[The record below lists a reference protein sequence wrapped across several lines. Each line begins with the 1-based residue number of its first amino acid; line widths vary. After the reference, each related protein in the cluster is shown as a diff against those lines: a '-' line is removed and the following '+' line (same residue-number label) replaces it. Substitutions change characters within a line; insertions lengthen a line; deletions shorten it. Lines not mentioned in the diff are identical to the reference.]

1 MNNDREHKE
10 NNSSHKDLEDR
21 LRYVGKKVWS
31 RTDRAFAELLY
42 GNYPNLNHKEFAICR
57 TIVDTLWELEG
68 HAFYLEVQERASHNF
83 AALFEDVTEIEIVIK
98 RLAKNGIVKLETI
111 YTRYGSRDKWSL
123 HADKGLRLRDDIE
136 HEIYEIIWE
145 EFDAAMKE
153 ASTSLSKKEND
164 LDSTKLNKRGQHR
177 NQ

>member
-10 NNSSHKDLEDR
+10 NNSSHNDFEDR

-68 HAFYLEVQERASHNF
+68 HAHYLEVQQRASHNF
-83 AALFEDVTEIEIVIK
+83 AALFEDVNEIEVVIK
-98 RLAKNGIVKLETI
+98 RLAQNRIVRLETI
-111 YTRYGSRDKWSL
+111 CTWCGSRDKRSL
-123 HADKGLRLRDDIE
+123 RPDKVLRLRDDIE
-136 HEIYEIIWE
+136 CEMYEIIWE

-153 ASTSLSKKEND
+153 ASTSLSKKANNI
-164 LDSTKLNKRGQHR
+164 DSIR
-177 NQ
+177 

>member
-10 NNSSHKDLEDR
+10 NNSSHRDFEDR
-21 LRYVGKKVWS
+21 LRYIGKKVWS

-68 HAFYLEVQERASHNF
+68 HAFYLEVQQRVSHKF
-83 AALFEDVTEIEIVIK
+83 AALFEDVNEIEVVIK
-98 RLAKNGIVKLETI
+98 RLAQNGIVRLETI
-111 YTRYGSRDKWSL
+111 YTWFGSSEKWSL
-123 HADKGLRLRDDIE
+123 RPDSVLRLRDDIE
-136 HEIYEIIWE
+136 REIYEIIWE

-164 LDSTKLNKRGQHR
+164 LDSTKLNKRGQYS